1 MKAMQIVLGTLV
13 VFRIGCTVC
22 FSVQQKPQRKYTGNS
37 RVYKPNTENTGNDAT
52 TQTARSVVP
61 QNISLDVLYEDLDM
75 LVINK
80 PSGMTMQFVSGSVES
95 AVVFHLNNNHD
106 NSMASSPAYG
116 SSSWPWNSPKSF
128 EGIVHRIDKE
138 TSGILVVAK
147 HPEAAKALHA
157 SFQER
162 RVHKTY
168 LAIAIGLPS
177 KSMSMSS
184 TPRTTASVTSTKN
197 KRIIRRKQRQLKAIT
212 MEHNKS
218 AQYDPELQCLSREI
232 KKCDRDAEKAL
243 ELLKYSHLHLSSNL
257 TPNAACFSAAI
268 SVCKRAGERKK
279 ALETFDA
286 MQKSQWCG
294 VAITPDAKCFRKAIN
309 ICAKQ
314 PPLYEKAIE
323 LVKFMDKLDCQQI
336 PLNSYCNCISSA
348 ISACGLAGQ
357 LESAIELLRLAE
369 DRLRL
374 QSIYSDSENDDKA
387 DADSYIDTTRTVD
400 GPLIGCFKAAIRAS
414 ERCGANHTSLA
425 LNDELRSMVEI
436 ISEHDDTIITDT
448 QSPLHLDET
457 IVVDAPIGRLKSRQQ
472 LMGIVSRS
480 NGGRAAKSLISVLAY
495 TLDETGTNKLSNNLS
510 LNRIIIETGRT
521 HQIRVHFASVLG
533 CPLAGDP
540 MYSNDNDESKLK
552 NQEPLVAGR
561 CMLHAF
567 ELTIPHP
574 TTGAMLKISCPPPP
588 DFAKIADTIKKDSL
602 LFAPI
607 D

>member
-1 MKAMQIVLGTLV
+1 
-13 VFRIGCTVC
+13 
-22 FSVQQKPQRKYTGNS
+22 
-37 RVYKPNTENTGNDAT
+37 
-52 TQTARSVVP
+52 
-61 QNISLDVLYEDLDM
+61 
-75 LVINK
+75 
-80 PSGMTMQFVSGSVES
+80 MQFVSGSVES
-95 AVVFHLNNNHD
+95 AVVFHLNNSSNNHE
-106 NSMASSPAYG
+106 NSIVSAPSYG
-116 SSSWPWNSPKSF
+116 SPSWPWNSPESF

-177 KSMSMSS
+177 KSTSRS
-184 TPRTTASVTSTKN
+184 TPGTTATSAKN

-218 AQYDPELQCLSREI
+218 AQYVPELQCLSRKI
-232 KKCDRDAEKAL
+232 KKCDRDADKAL
-243 ELLKYSHLHLSSNL
+243 ELLKNSHLHLSSNL

-268 SVCKRAGERKK
+268 SVCKRAGERTK
-279 ALETFDA
+279 ALETFDS
-286 MQKSQWCG
+286 MQKSQWG
-294 VAITPDAKCFRKAIN
+294 VTITPDAKCFRKAIN

-323 LVKFMDKLDCQQI
+323 LVKIMDKLDYQQI

-348 ISACGLAGQ
+348 ISACGFAGQ
-357 LESAIELLRLAE
+357 LESAIKLLRLAE

-374 QSIYSDSENDDKA
+374 QSIYNNNENDDKA
-387 DADSYIDTTRTVD
+387 DADSQIDTTVD

-425 LNDELRSMVEI
+425 LNDELRSMMKI
-436 ISEHDDTIITDT
+436 ISEHDDTINTDINRT
-448 QSPLHLDET
+448 VDSLLQSQLPLYLNET
-457 IVVDAPIGRLKSRQQ
+457 IVINAPIGRLKSRRQ
-472 LMGIVSRS
+472 LMGIVSKS

-495 TLDETGTNKLSNNLS
+495 SFDKTGTNNLNNNLS
-510 LNRIIIETGRT
+510 LNKIIIETGRT

-540 MYSNDNDESKLK
+540 MYNNDNDESKLK
-552 NQEPLVAGR
+552 KQELAVAGR

-567 ELTIPHP
+567 ELIIPHP
-574 TTGAMLKISCPPPP
+574 TTGAMVKISCPPPP
-588 DFAKIADTIKKDSL
+588 DFAKIADIIKKDSL
-602 LFAPI
+602 LAVPI